1 MFSGLGSSVRG
12 ENHRICFEQAIEWSL
27 TFLQKDDRIIW
38 YLSILQRFAFLKL
51 FKKRNIVSR
60 KLSRKMTRKL
70 KILESSR
77 VIEDFETFSQISWE
91 HFASVQAVYSNPRMM
106 DYPFY
111 EKKHKH
117 LHPKAAKTILADFEN
132 LERELQG
139 KEHERFCN
147 DGEVCLEFDDGWA
160 WFLVERG
167 YSRQEAM
174 AMRHCGNGNG
184 IGGDKLYS
192 LREPIMKP
200 HKTCWKPH
208 LTFILREGL
217 LGEMKGFANQKPS
230 PSYHCYIKELLKLK
244 EVKGIKG
251 GGYLP
256 QNNFIFQD
264 LNQASQIEVL
274 EKNPCFEFDIIGHRG
289 KTILRVENE
298 GKWKHFLRANCPQ
311 QAMGQLGLDDRKEPE
326 WLGFQSCFSTSVQKY
341 YNTLAYCAYEKG
353 CVSKLQ
359 CESGW
364 VPRTSLSKVLYHPMV
379 QVIGESLLVPE
390 STWDKVVDHDELK
403 RLMSQKPGFFRNTP
417 LSLIFEKFGFCHGL
431 VEVIND
437 QLNLNLKFL
446 PDGIELLSFSSV
458 KSFAR
463 RTGIGSLIRKSNG
476 ISTLPDHY
484 CSDLFHLGWLT
495 FRKRK
500 CPFKPLY
507 IHIQE
512 GAVMYLFSSLNLNG
526 SITPKKL
533 LQELIYL
540 FGPPDIFQSPRLLV
554 A

>member
-1 MFSGLGSSVRG
+1 M
-12 ENHRICFEQAIEWSL
+12 
-27 TFLQKDDRIIW
+27 
-38 YLSILQRFAFLKL
+38 
-51 FKKRNIVSR
+51 
-60 KLSRKMTRKL
+60 
-70 KILESSR
+70 
-77 VIEDFETFSQISWE
+77 
-91 HFASVQAVYSNPRMM
+91 
-106 DYPFY
+106 
-111 EKKHKH
+111 
-117 LHPKAAKTILADFEN
+117 
-132 LERELQG
+132 
-139 KEHERFCN
+139 
-147 DGEVCLEFDDGWA
+147 
-160 WFLVERG
+160 
-167 YSRQEAM
+167 
-174 AMRHCGNGNG
+174 
-184 IGGDKLYS
+184 
-192 LREPIMKP
+192 
-200 HKTCWKPH
+200 
-208 LTFILREGL
+208 
-217 LGEMKGFANQKPS
+217 
-230 PSYHCYIKELLKLK
+230 KLK

-274 EKNPCFEFDIIGHRG
+274 EKNPCFEFDIIDIGERPFSESKMKENGNIFCGLIALNKRWDNLGWMIERNLNGSAFNHAFQLRFRNI
-289 KTILRVENE
+289 TILLLTVLT
-298 GKWKHFLRANCPQ
+298 KKVVSVNCSAKVDGYP
-311 QAMGQLGLDDRKEPE
+311 
-326 WLGFQSCFSTSVQKY
+326 VQVCQKFF
-341 YNTLAYCAYEKG
+341 
-353 CVSKLQ
+353 
-359 CESGW
+359 
-364 VPRTSLSKVLYHPMV
+364 YHPMV

-403 RLMSQKPGFFRNTP
+403 RLMSQKTRFFRNTP

-463 RTGIGSLIRKSNG
+463 RTGIDPLIRKSNG

>member
-1 MFSGLGSSVRG
+1 MDCVLICKVESKRKVFPNVFRSRIFRSR

-217 LGEMKGFANQKPS
+217 LG
-230 PSYHCYIKELLKLK
+230 
-244 EVKGIKG
+244 
-251 GGYLP
+251 
-256 QNNFIFQD
+256 
-264 LNQASQIEVL
+264 
-274 EKNPCFEFDIIGHRG
+274 R
-289 KTILRVENE
+289 
-298 GKWKHFLRANCPQ
+298 
-311 QAMGQLGLDDRKEPE
+311 
-326 WLGFQSCFSTSVQKY
+326 
-341 YNTLAYCAYEKG
+341 
-353 CVSKLQ
+353 
-359 CESGW
+359 
-364 VPRTSLSKVLYHPMV
+364 
-379 QVIGESLLVPE
+379 
-390 STWDKVVDHDELK
+390 
-403 RLMSQKPGFFRNTP
+403 
-417 LSLIFEKFGFCHGL
+417 
-431 VEVIND
+431 
-437 QLNLNLKFL
+437 
-446 PDGIELLSFSSV
+446 
-458 KSFAR
+458 
-463 RTGIGSLIRKSNG
+463 
-476 ISTLPDHY
+476 
-484 CSDLFHLGWLT
+484 
-495 FRKRK
+495 
-500 CPFKPLY
+500 
-507 IHIQE
+507 
-512 GAVMYLFSSLNLNG
+512 
-526 SITPKKL
+526 
-533 LQELIYL
+533 
-540 FGPPDIFQSPRLLV
+540 
-554 A
+554 